1 MKEKLEKSD
10 VNEWLIPKNVR
21 EGMNVDAKI
30 IANDAVFNEIESSAI
45 EQLTNVACLP
55 GVLEPVLGLPDMH
68 WGYGLPM
75 GAVSAFDMEDGIISA
90 GMVGFDI
97 NCLAGDTKVLHEFGY
112 HKPIKEFA
120 YSWPKDSIKCM
131 NPTKKVKNTRINL
144 FLKQRPKARVF
155 EVKTLSGNKII
166 ASEDHPF
173 FTEKG
178 MIPLKD
184 IKDEKISTFPF
195 EGVGYEKPSDD
206 VILSEDDFKGKDQ
219 QIINGLVKRD
229 LLPLKYSSR
238 KLPYIIKLLGFIW
251 GDGCAYKVKH
261 RGCLCAYSKD
271 KDELEAVAND
281 IKNLGYSPLIHS
293 RDRHHKIDTT
303 YGKVEFD
310 ARAHEL
316 RCGSN
321 ALFSLMKKLGLP
333 IGDKTE
339 TEFEIPLWL
348 LKAPLWQKRL
358 FLAGL
363 FGAELSSPLTVTNHG
378 YNFNSPVFSLN
389 KTLELTL
396 NAEDFLEQI
405 KAMLN
410 ELGVK
415 SNILN
420 IRCDYKGKK
429 GIKYRLRLQISSK
442 PENLIQLWKTV
453 GYEYSK
459 KKSFLGNAAVRF
471 LETKKQILSER
482 KRAINRAEKLRKK
495 GVRPVDIYKQLQSA
509 YVNKR
514 FLQRTIYEG
523 RTDVPRISFSFHK
536 FDEYVKTY
544 TSGLGETGQVWD
556 TIVDKKEIPYSDY
569 IYDFN
574 VHSEHHNF
582 IANNFVVSN
591 CGINMIRTNIP
602 ADEMQAKLKELIP
615 ALFDKIP
622 CGVGSK
628 GKLKLDKDE
637 LNDVLVRGVEWAVEN
652 GYGVKEDLERTE
664 ENGRMEGADPS
675 KVSDLAKKKRRSTT
689 RNTWGRKPL
698 S

>member
-1 MKEKLEKSD
+1 
-10 VNEWLIPKNVR
+10 
-21 EGMNVDAKI
+21 
-30 IANDAVFNEIESSAI
+30 
-45 EQLTNVACLP
+45 
-55 GVLEPVLGLPDMH
+55 
-68 WGYGLPM
+68 
-75 GAVSAFDMEDGIISA
+75 
-90 GMVGFDI
+90 
-97 NCLAGDTKVLHEFGY
+97 
-112 HKPIKEFA
+112 
-120 YSWPKDSIKCM
+120 
-131 NPTKKVKNTRINL
+131 
-144 FLKQRPKARVF
+144 
-155 EVKTLSGNKII
+155 
-166 ASEDHPF
+166 
-173 FTEKG
+173 
-178 MIPLKD
+178 
-184 IKDEKISTFPF
+184 
-195 EGVGYEKPSDD
+195 
-206 VILSEDDFKGKDQ
+206 
-219 QIINGLVKRD
+219 
-229 LLPLKYSSR
+229 
-238 KLPYIIKLLGFIW
+238 
-251 GDGCAYKVKH
+251 
-261 RGCLCAYSKD
+261 
-271 KDELEAVAND
+271 
-281 IKNLGYSPLIHS
+281 
-293 RDRHHKIDTT
+293 
-303 YGKVEFD
+303 
-310 ARAHEL
+310 
-316 RCGSN
+316 
-321 ALFSLMKKLGLP
+321 
-333 IGDKTE
+333 
-339 TEFEIPLWL
+339 
-348 LKAPLWQKRL
+348 
-358 FLAGL
+358 LAGL

-675 KVSDLAKKKRRSTT
+675 KVSDLAKKRGAPQLGTLGAGNHFLEIQRVAEIFDEETAEKWGLKKDHAVIMLHCGSRGLGHQVASDYLKIQEKAAQKYEIKLPDRQLVCAPINSQEGKDFYAAMICAVNYAFTNRQVMTHWIRETFEKVFGKSWQEMDMQMIYAIAHNIAKIEEHTVKGEKKKVLVHRKGAT
-689 RNTWGRKPL
+689 RAFPDLPVLIAGSMGTSSFILKGSETAMEKSFGSSCHGAGRAMSRHKALEKFRGGEVQRALEAKGEVVMATHPKVLAEEAPGAYKDVDEVIESVHGAGISLKVARMVPL
-698 S
+698 GVIKG